1 MQGDRS
7 SFEGIWTNDDD
18 TLAHINLLMKGRP
31 RLLLF
36 QPPFD
41 SHGGAHPRSEQCHL
55 ALRMLRGP
63 RHFTR
68 DGYLLLDAL
77 MRSCL
82 VEVDHIG
89 IGHALE
95 LLLLKDQQ
103 VVEAFLPHTPH
114 EAFADRIGAWRMRG
128 RVENLDATCPR
139 HPSKA
144 RPEFAIVI
152 TNQVLRCLAKGGGF
166 SQVLGHPGISR
177 RSCHADMDHSSC
189 LERGC

>member
-1 MQGDRS
+1 MVEPTQDRNS
-7 SFEGIWTNDDD
+7 D
-18 TLAHINLLMKGRP
+18 
-31 RLLLF
+31 
-36 QPPFD
+36 
-41 SHGGAHPRSEQCHL
+41 HL

-89 IGHALE
+89 IEHALE

-128 RVENLDATCPR
+128 RFENLDATCPR

-152 TNQVLRCLAKGGGF
+152 TNQVRSEERRVGKECG
-166 SQVLGHPGISR
+166 SR
-177 RSCHADMDHSSC
+177 RWQ
-189 LERGC
+189 E

>member
-1 MQGDRS
+1 MS
-7 SFEGIWTNDDD
+7 LTIELPKELEAS
-18 TLAHINLLMKGRP
+18 LASRARAVHMPTERYVASII
-31 RLLLF
+31 
-36 QPPFD
+36 
-41 SHGGAHPRSEQCHL
+41 E
-55 ALRMLRGP
+55 
-63 RHFTR
+63 
-68 DGYLLLDAL
+68 
-77 MRSCL
+77 
-82 VEVDHIG
+82 
-89 IGHALE
+89 HALE

-128 RVENLDATCPR
+128 RFENLDATCPR